1 MRIESEKQEAES
13 TLCEDLRKEI
23 TRILEKAKPEELK
36 TVLQFIQP
44 LRRKYQTT
52 EN

>member
-1 MRIESEKQEAES
+1 MAMNKTDELDGA
-13 TLCEDLRKEI
+13 LCEDLRKEI

-36 TVLQFIQP
+36 TVLQFVQP
-44 LRRKYQTT
+44 LRRKYYPI